1 MKIMDNALVSAATLS
16 HRYISDRF
24 LPDKAID
31 LIDEAASRVK
41 IQGYSSYSPI
51 EVAQNKLNNLLLEKE
66 RALIENDLEKIKE
79 IKSKQ
84 TALEKSIEK
93 LTKKALKIPCLTV
106 EYEDVAKVVTDWT
119 GVPVDKLIETESIKL
134 LSLEDKLKSKIIGQ
148 DNAIE
153 LISGAIRRGRIGLK
167 SPDQPTGSFIFV
179 GPTGVGKT
187 EKSLELAEQWGCPIV
202 SADSRQIYRDL
213 PIGTAAP
220 SAEEQARV
228 KHYFIGTKDLH
239 ETYNAG
245 QYARDCK
252 TLLSELFKTHERVL
266 MVGGSMMYIDAV
278 CKGLD
283 DIPDV
288 PEELRNEVRKQ
299 YAAHGLTWLQ
309 EQVAQLDPNYWEKVD
324 RQNPQRLMHCVEIC
338 QATGKPYSSFRKSTT
353 LTAEER
359 GFDVEYRM
367 VERPREELYERI
379 NLRVHKMIEAGL
391 LEEARS
397 AFEKVGVM
405 KDGVVKVEY
414 ENLLP
419 NSLNT
424 VGYKEL
430 IPYFK
435 GEYPLERAIELIQQ
449 NSRHYAKRQMTWWRA
464 KMKNQN

>member
-1 MKIMDNALVSAATLS
+1 MPTLLVIL
-16 HRYISDRF
+16 
-24 LPDKAID
+24 
-31 LIDEAASRVK
+31 
-41 IQGYSSYSPI
+41 
-51 EVAQNKLNNLLLEKE
+51 
-66 RALIENDLEKIKE
+66 
-79 IKSKQ
+79 
-84 TALEKSIEK
+84 
-93 LTKKALKIPCLTV
+93 
-106 EYEDVAKVVTDWT
+106 
-119 GVPVDKLIETESIKL
+119 
-134 LSLEDKLKSKIIGQ
+134 
-148 DNAIE
+148 
-153 LISGAIRRGRIGLK
+153 
-167 SPDQPTGSFIFV
+167 

-187 EKSLELAEQWGCPIV
+187 ELSLQLAEEYGCPIV

-220 SAEEQARV
+220 TEEEQARV
-228 KHYFIGTKDLH
+228 KHYFVGCKQLT
-239 ETYNAG
+239 ETYSAG
-245 QYARDCK
+245 QYARDC
-252 TLLSELFKTHERVL
+252 TALLQQLFQSYDRVV

-288 PEELRNEVRKQ
+288 PEALRNEVRKQ

-309 EQVAQLDPNYWEKVD
+309 EQVAQLDPTYWEEVD

-353 LTAEER
+353 LTAEKR
-359 GFDVEYRM
+359 GFYVEYRM

-391 LEEARS
+391 LEEARN
-397 AFEKVGVM
+397 ALEKVGAM
-405 KDGVVKVEY
+405 ENGVVKAEY
-414 ENLLP
+414 PNLLP